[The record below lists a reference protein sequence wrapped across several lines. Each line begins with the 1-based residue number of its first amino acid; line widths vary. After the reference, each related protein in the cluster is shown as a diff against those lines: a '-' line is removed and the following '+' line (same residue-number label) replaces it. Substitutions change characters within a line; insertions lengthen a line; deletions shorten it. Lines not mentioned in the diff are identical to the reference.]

1 MCISPFHGVKGYKS
15 QPFWESKGCVI
26 LKPSNDLKIIG
37 RRSMIMS
44 TIVVVGSGMMG
55 SALAVPLCENSH
67 RMWKID
73 IPWKAFETEL
83 EL

>member
-1 MCISPFHGVKGYKS
+1 
-15 QPFWESKGCVI
+15 
-26 LKPSNDLKIIG
+26 
-37 RRSMIMS
+37 MS